1 MTSLFGVMWDRPLAF
16 SLFLLLLL
24 GFIRR
29 PPAALNLATSSVFAH
44 IGKGWGWSRFLH
56 LVRRLSAFVV
66 FVGTVIV
73 IAGPTAPTAHVE
85 KKSGI
90 DLVIALDLSTSMY
103 ALDMGVRSRNRRI
116 SLEEARQST
125 RIAAA
130 QRVVEDFVGKR
141 ARDRVGLVV
150 FSKEAFSQVPLTFDH
165 DFLVQVLRR
174 LRPGVIEDGTAIG
187 NALLASTLRLE
198 DSKAASKVVVLV
210 TDGKN
215 TAGNVEP
222 LDAARA
228 AAEAGVRVDTVL
240 IGSEAPHVPV
250 LVGIEEGEPQIVQ
263 ARLESDPRL
272 LGSIAALSGGEF
284 YRAEDEEGLRRRFHE
299 ILDGLE
305 RREMEDQAQPRRGQ
319 DLSAGLTPALASFL
333 VLWLLLG
340 FALPERS

>member
-1 MTSLFGVMWDRPLAF
+1 MTPLFGMMWERPLAF
-16 SLFLLLLL
+16 ALLLLLLL
-24 GFIRR
+24 GFFRRR
-29 PPAALNLATSSVFAH
+29 PAAINLPTAAH
-44 IGKGWGWSRFLH
+44 FGQIGHGWGWGRLLR
-56 LVRRLSAFVV
+56 LVRQLAALIV
-66 FVGTVIV
+66 FMGTVV
-73 IAGPTAPTAHVE
+73 VLAGPTAPAPHVE

-103 ALDMGVRSRNRRI
+103 ALDMGVRSSGRRI

-130 QRVVEDFVGKR
+130 QRVVEEFVGQR
-141 ARDRVGLVV
+141 HRDRVGLVV

-165 DFLVQVLRR
+165 EFLVQVLRR

-187 NALLASTLRLE
+187 NALPASTLRLE
-198 DSKAASKVVVLV
+198 ESKAASKVVVLV

-240 IGSEAPHVPV
+240 IGSEAPDVPV

-263 ARLESDPRL
+263 FRLEADPRL
-272 LGSIAALSGGEF
+272 LASIARLSGGEF
-284 YRAEDEEGLRRRFHE
+284 YRAQDEARLRRRFHE

-305 RREMEDQAQPRRGQ
+305 RREMEDQAQPSRGQ
-319 DLSAGLTPALASFL
+319 DLSAGLTPALAGVAL
-333 VLWLLLG
+333 LWLLLG
-340 FALPERS
+340 LAVPERS

>member
-1 MTSLFGVMWDRPLAF
+1 MWERPLAF
-16 SLFLLLLL
+16 SLILLLLL
-24 GFIRR
+24 GFFRR
-29 PPAALNLATSSVFAH
+29 KPAALRLGTAGVFAQ
-44 IGKGWGWSRFLH
+44 IGRGWGWSRWLQS
-56 LVRRLSAFVV
+56 LRLGTAFSIFIGTIVV
-66 FVGTVIV
+66 L
-73 IAGPTAPTAHVE
+73 AGPTAPAPHVE

-103 ALDMGVRSRNRRI
+103 ALDMGVSRASRRI

-130 QRVVEDFVGKR
+130 QRVVEAFVGQR
-141 ARDRVGLVV
+141 SRDRVALVV

-165 DFLVQVLRR
+165 EFLVQVLRR
-174 LRPGVIEDGTAIG
+174 LRPGDIEDGTAIG

-240 IGSEAPHVPV
+240 IGSDLPNVPV

-263 ARLESDPRL
+263 ARLEADPDL
-272 LGSIAALSGGEF
+272 LGSIAQLSGGEF
-284 YRAEDEEGLRRRFHE
+284 YRAQDEEGLRRRFHE

-319 DLSAGLTPALASFL
+319 DLSVDLTPALAGL
-333 VLWLLLG
+333 TVLWMLLG
-340 FALPERS
+340 FAIPERS